1 MRILAAVGITLLLVG
16 CGSIKPDAPEVV
28 VTKSDSTWTQPV
40 SQISVPIRIDLTP
53 YFEQTNTEI
62 PTEFKGKEDNCDG
75 VSFAYEFKR
84 SPIQFEGKG
93 KDLHYSVDGKYALHL
108 SYCPQCTE
116 VFNEDGNCII
126 PRIYASCGVNE
137 PMRKIH
143 VAYKTEIGLTP
154 NYSLIS
160 KTELQSVEALSP
172 CKITV
177 FKYNATKTIE
187 EEVTKALQA
196 LELDID
202 KEISS
207 ISLQQELTDVWNAL
221 KEPVDLEGFGYFSI
235 QPRNISLSDLVY
247 NGKFVDMTALLS
259 AYPTVQLDKPETDT
273 TSLPKLCEYT
283 SKDGFNVTVD
293 VKASYDSL
301 NAILNRSLSGQKM
314 NLKKKE
320 IIFDSVSV
328 LGAIDKR
335 ISLKVNFSGS
345 KRGIIYLQGTPEI
358 DTNKQIVSIPDLEFD
373 LETKHVLLRSAKW
386 IFDKKI
392 TEKVRQSA
400 IIDLNPYLDT
410 LKISIVAS
418 LNGEIE
424 EGVNMSGSLAI
435 ISLKAIHPREKDLF
449 IRAKATGK
457 LKVSM

>member
-1 MRILAAVGITLLLVG
+1 
-16 CGSIKPDAPEVV
+16 
-28 VTKSDSTWTQPV
+28 
-40 SQISVPIRIDLTP
+40 
-53 YFEQTNTEI
+53 
-62 PTEFKGKEDNCDG
+62 
-75 VSFAYEFKR
+75 
-84 SPIQFEGKG
+84 
-93 KDLHYSVDGKYALHL
+93 
-108 SYCPQCTE
+108 
-116 VFNEDGNCII
+116 
-126 PRIYASCGVNE
+126 
-137 PMRKIH
+137 
-143 VAYKTEIGLTP
+143 
-154 NYSLIS
+154 
-160 KTELQSVEALSP
+160 
-172 CKITV
+172 
-177 FKYNATKTIE
+177 
-187 EEVTKALQA
+187 
-196 LELDID
+196 
-202 KEISS
+202 
-207 ISLQQELTDVWNAL
+207 
-221 KEPVDLEGFGYFSI
+221 
-235 QPRNISLSDLVY
+235 
-247 NGKFVDMTALLS
+247 
-259 AYPTVQLDKPETDT
+259 
-273 TSLPKLCEYT
+273 
-283 SKDGFNVTVD
+283 
-293 VKASYDSL
+293 
-301 NAILNRSLSGQKM
+301 M

-386 IFDKKI
+386 MFDKKI

-410 LKISIVAS
+410 LKSSIVAS